1 MKYKVEITIYNSFEV
16 EANSEE
22 EEAETKV
29 REFSDRDILYDSDF
43 NVNYIDKEETK

>member
-22 EEAETKV
+22 EAETKV
-29 REFSDRDILYDSDF
+29 RELSARDILNDSDF